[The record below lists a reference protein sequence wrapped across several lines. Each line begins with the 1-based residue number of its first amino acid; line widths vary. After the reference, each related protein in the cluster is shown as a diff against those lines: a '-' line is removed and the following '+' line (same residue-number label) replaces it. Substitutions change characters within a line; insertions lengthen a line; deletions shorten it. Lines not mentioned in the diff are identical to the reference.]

1 MTAPFWPNKPETTTS
16 SLRSCAWS
24 ARGERWRKAHLTLS
38 LWNLFEIGS
47 ASDRVQQD
55 QRLAFLAKLKP
66 LWILER
72 VAIQR
77 LEVRA
82 FLWREKFG
90 WASEPVVVFKRNLSE
105 VEAYMVGSIARIGV
119 TPRQWIDG
127 TDFKGFDE
135 SKDLAPTALRQL
147 QTFGAKKIAERQ
159 DEIFRRWIQALLPA
173 LRPNAT
179 AFSKAEIEE
188 MSKFCEDNQAAFYL
202 ACPAMAVE
210 NAMTRA
216 RTAAAT
222 RNPKRSDGI
231 DLMHSVVALAYCD
244 YFAVRDAFTFH
255 CCELVRKD
263 LSGRKLAT
271 FYPTAEELK
280 NALT

>member
-1 MTAPFWPNKPETTTS
+1 MATLYIDHSIVSHPPSWADVDDVIM
-16 SLRSCAWS
+16 
-24 ARGERWRKAHLTLS
+24 RGKAHLTLS

-90 WASEPVVVFKRNLSE
+90 WASEPVVVFKRTLSE

-135 SKDLAPTALRQL
+135 SKDLAPTALQRTTSIGQL
-147 QTFGAKKIAERQ
+147 FFSYSLPLLE
-159 DEIFRRWIQALLPA
+159 FR
-173 LRPNAT
+173 
-179 AFSKAEIEE
+179 
-188 MSKFCEDNQAAFYL
+188 
-202 ACPAMAVE
+202 
-210 NAMTRA
+210 
-216 RTAAAT
+216 
-222 RNPKRSDGI
+222 
-231 DLMHSVVALAYCD
+231 
-244 YFAVRDAFTFH
+244 
-255 CCELVRKD
+255 
-263 LSGRKLAT
+263 
-271 FYPTAEELK
+271 
-280 NALT
+280 